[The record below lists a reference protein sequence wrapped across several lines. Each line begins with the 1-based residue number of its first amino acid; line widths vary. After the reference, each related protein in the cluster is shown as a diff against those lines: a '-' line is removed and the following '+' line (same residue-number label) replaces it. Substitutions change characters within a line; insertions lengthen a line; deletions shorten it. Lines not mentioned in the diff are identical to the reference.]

1 MQKQRRLIIAYFFIQ
16 GIAHN
21 IGHPVTPAFVR
32 SLLIPDHMFGVFFA
46 SMSLG
51 MMIGGPI
58 WGILSD
64 RGRKRNYIFL
74 GLIIYSLGQFSFGYF
89 HHQTAMIFFRFIS
102 GIGAA
107 AGATLLI
114 SHLIETT
121 EPHQRAYALA
131 FAAAATTLGA
141 SLGYYIGGF
150 ISTNTWMVEVLKIN
164 TYPKVF
170 LTQALV
176 NGLYAFF
183 LFFTFKEA
191 PQNTTE
197 KPKETFISH
206 LKDITK
212 IDKSLLI
219 FLISLT
225 LITIGATN
233 LSKYVDVYFDELGY
247 TPQDLGTFVFVTG
260 IVSVFASLFIV
271 PIFTRFKNQIKTI
284 AVIQLFNAAI
294 VLYVFRASNFLL
306 VIYTIYM
313 IYIIFKAVY
322 LPLEQNYI
330 SSHATEGKY
339 GKVIGIRQ
347 AFLAIGMVLGPL
359 IGGFVY
365 ERSALL
371 LFDTSAYIFILGVLL
386 LGLVRYYD
394 KKKKTESI
402 LNDSQSEQ

>member
-1 MQKQRRLIIAYFFIQ
+1 M
-16 GIAHN
+16 
-21 IGHPVTPAFVR
+21 
-32 SLLIPDHMFGVFFA
+32 
-46 SMSLG
+46 
-51 MMIGGPI
+51 
-58 WGILSD
+58 
-64 RGRKRNYIFL
+64 
-74 GLIIYSLGQFSFGYF
+74 
-89 HHQTAMIFFRFIS
+89 
-102 GIGAA
+102 
-107 AGATLLI
+107 
-114 SHLIETT
+114 
-121 EPHQRAYALA
+121 
-131 FAAAATTLGA
+131 
-141 SLGYYIGGF
+141 
-150 ISTNTWMVEVLKIN
+150 
-164 TYPKVF
+164 
-170 LTQALV
+170 
-176 NGLYAFF
+176 
-183 LFFTFKEA
+183 FFTFKET
-191 PQNTTE
+191 PQEATE

-284 AVIQLFNAAI
+284 AVIQLFSAAI

-306 VIYTIYM
+306 VIYTVYM
-313 IYIIFKAVY
+313 IYIVFKAVY

-359 IGGFVY
+359 IGGFIY

-386 LGLVRYYD
+386 LGLVRYFD